1 MLADLTSK
9 FISGKAN
16 LFWRGS
22 VVLWLLQRGWSG
34 GAMVFG
40 VRPVR
45 GRPSN
50 FVYRRVRAT
59 ALAVGA
65 GGGCLDL
72 ILIYHTVS
80 KGS

>member
-1 MLADLTSK
+1 MVLSK
-9 FISGKAN
+9 
-16 LFWRGS
+16 
-22 VVLWLLQRGWSG
+22 
-34 GAMVFG
+34 
-40 VRPVR
+40 RPVR

-50 FVYRRVRAT
+50 FDYSRARAT

-65 GGGCLDL
+65 GGGLLDL